1 MARKKASKGRRR
13 PVQRRKYCIQC
24 QHSETED
31 LRIISTCKDIICTDC
46 LDNLEEET
54 VEDDEVVRS
63 SVKRILFYHAQLLRL
78 FRLSLVLDANRLST
92 PAISRNAKLLV

>member
-1 MARKKASKGRRR
+1 MAQKKASKGQRR

-24 QHSETED
+24 KHSETED
-31 LRIISTCKDIICTDC
+31 LWIISICRHLICTDC
-46 LDNLEEET
+46 LDNLKET

-63 SVKRILFYHAQLLRL
+63 SVKRVLFYHTQLLRL

-92 PAISRNAKLLV
+92 PTISKNAKLIA